1 MIERVDEFIS
11 YFASVRRR
19 TLNYC
24 RSIPPARVDWSPR
37 LDELSFGDLI
47 RHIAATEQMFTSVA
61 VSGHW
66 TYPGHERERAPTY
79 EAAIAHLE
87 AVHAEATAALR
98 SLDDEA
104 LRQERKALDGSPV
117 KVWRV
122 LMLMVEHE
130 VHHRSQIA
138 SHLAALGVA
147 PPQIYG
153 LSLEEVM
160 VRTGGA

>member
-1 MIERVDEFIS
+1 MIERVNGFIS

-24 RSIPPARVDWSPR
+24 RSIPPAQVDWAPR
-37 LDELSFGDLI
+37 LDELSLGDLV
-47 RHIAATEQMFTSVA
+47 RHIAAAEQMFTSVA
-61 VSGHW
+61 VSGRW
-66 TYPGHERERAPTY
+66 IYSGHERERGASY
-79 EAAIAHLE
+79 EAAMAHLG
-87 AVHAEATAALR
+87 ATHAACTTALATLDDAAL
-98 SLDDEA
+98 
-104 LRQERKALDGSPV
+104 QHERTTLDGRPV
-117 KVWRV
+117 ELWRV

-138 SHLAALGVA
+138 SHLAQLGVA

-153 LSLEEVM
+153 VSLEEVM